1 MRVLF
6 IGLLVMGSL
15 TGCLSSRPLSHSIA
29 PNQVTTFYDYQLYT
43 PTGEAVSLQTL
54 PTELKQA
61 DVILIGEWHTHPGIH
76 RFQAELLNQVS
87 GAQRQVA
94 LSMEQFSRDTQTP
107 LNHYLD
113 NKIGEQFLKQ
123 QTRAW
128 PNYES
133 DYRPLIELAKHKQI
147 PVIASNAP
155 KNIVRCIGREGID
168 YLNKLDEKER
178 LWVARTINTQSRP
191 YKDKFMSSMHHG
203 PTEQTERQYAAQ
215 ITWDETMAESI
226 TDYLSQFP
234 GSQIIHIAGNF
245 HIEQGHGIK
254 QSILDRNP
262 NLSVMIISPV
272 KEIAAQSSDYL
283 LHVLPIPTRYRLK
296 TNQLAA
302 FKQLSHRSNSLICK

>member
-61 DVILIGEWHTHPGIH
+61 DVILIGEWHTHSGIH
-76 RFQAELLNQVS
+76 RFQTELLNQVS
-87 GAQRQVA
+87 STQRQVA
-94 LSMEQFSRDTQTP
+94 LSMEQFSRDTQTS

-123 QTRAW
+123 QTRTW

-155 KNIVRCIGREGID
+155 KDIVRCIGREGID
-168 YLNKLDEKER
+168 YLDKLNKEER
-178 LWVARTINTQSRP
+178 QWVAETINTQNRP

-203 PTEQTERQYAAQ
+203 QSEQTERQYSAQ

-226 TDYLSQFP
+226 TQYLTQFP
-234 GSQIIHIAGNF
+234 DSQVVHIAGNF
-245 HIEQGHGIK
+245 HVEKGLGIK

-262 NLSVMIISPV
+262 ALNIIVISPT
-272 KEIAAQSSDYL
+272 EDISNQYSDYQ
-283 LHVLPIPTRYRLK
+283 LHVLPTPIRYQQK
-296 TNQLAA
+296 NHQLAA
-302 FKQLSHRSNSLICK
+302 FKQLSHRNKSLICK